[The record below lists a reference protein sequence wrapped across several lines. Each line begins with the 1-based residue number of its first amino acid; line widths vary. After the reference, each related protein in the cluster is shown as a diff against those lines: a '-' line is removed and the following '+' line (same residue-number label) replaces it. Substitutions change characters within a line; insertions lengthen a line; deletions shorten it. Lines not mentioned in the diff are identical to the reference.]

1 LTKEEKRF
9 KKDDWDETEKKGRR
23 IFFDQDFG
31 LKVERN
37 EECVKLTDSLEIDL
51 FQQQQKKLIKSSQ
64 FFSESRHNVIGK
76 GMTSHQKT
84 SMSKLLN
91 KSMIGL

>member
-51 FQQQQKKLIKSSQ
+51 FQQQQK
-64 FFSESRHNVIGK
+64 N
-76 GMTSHQKT
+76 
-84 SMSKLLN
+84 
-91 KSMIGL
+91 

>member
-1 LTKEEKRF
+1 MTEEEKRF

-51 FQQQQKKLIKSSQ
+51 LQQQQKK
-64 FFSESRHNVIGK
+64 
-76 GMTSHQKT
+76 T
-84 SMSKLLN
+84 N
-91 KSMIGL
+91 KVFPIFLRIAT